1 MYTPEYN
8 AYTKATEFLS
18 EQGNDHCYL
27 CIPISV
33 EGSYP
38 TPVHAKMAVF
48 PTSFAGTIGG
58 GNIEFRSI
66 QFVQKNFNTL
76 TSNYLFH
83 YSMTAEMSATSN
95 MICGGEVTILIQRV
109 TRETIDLLRKCLDAG
124 NCTEQFK
131 WADVK
136 LVNQDTYTTTKELSG
151 FVH

>member
-8 AYTKATEFLS
+8 AYTKAIEFFS
-18 EQGNDHCYL
+18 TQEKDHCYL
-27 CIPISV
+27 CVPISV

-58 GNIEFRSI
+58 GNIEFRAI
-66 QFVQKNFNTL
+66 KFVQEHFDTL

-95 MICGGEVTILIQRV
+95 MICGGEVTVLIQRV
-109 TRETIDLLRKCLDAG
+109 TRQTIELLQNCLETG
-124 NCTEQFK
+124 SCTEQFS
-131 WADVK
+131 WT
-136 LVNQDTYTTTKELSG
+136 DTKP
-151 FVH
+151 VH